1 MSKISEMCVTN
12 VIARSVA
19 TWQSKILRVFSI
31 TGLLR
36 CIKFS
41 AARNDQKRLKSSL
54 MRMVVLGSFALA
66 SQASLATL
74 NIFACEPEWGAL
86 ARELGGDDVKVYV
99 ATTAMQ
105 DPHHI
110 EARPSLIAKMRQA
123 DLVVCTGAELEI
135 GWLPVL
141 LSESGNRKVQP
152 GQPGYF
158 EAARH
163 VPLLEKPVRLD
174 RSEGDV
180 HAAGNPHIQTD
191 PRNIASVAGA
201 LARSMAKIDAA
212 NSVKYTQRE
221 LDFQSRWTQSIKGWE
236 AKAAPLKEVPIAVQH
251 KGFPYLQN
259 WLGLNEVAVLEPKPG
274 VEPSAAHLA
283 QVLSGLKSRPARMIL
298 RASYMPDRASKW
310 LSERAGIPA
319 VELPYTVGGSREA
332 GNLFGLFDDTINR
345 LLAGLK

>member
-1 MSKISEMCVTN
+1 MDI
-12 VIARSVA
+12 R
-19 TWQSKILRVFSI
+19 QLLFL
-31 TGLLR
+31 GLMWLAVPAH
-36 CIKFS
+36 
-41 AARNDQKRLKSSL
+41 AA
-54 MRMVVLGSFALA
+54 
-66 SQASLATL
+66 L

-86 ARELGGDDVKVYV
+86 AKELGGEDVKVYV

-123 DLVVCTGAELEI
+123 DLLVCTGAELEI

-141 LSESGNRKVQP
+141 LSESGNSKVQP
-152 GQPGYF
+152 GQSGYF

-163 VPLLEKPVRLD
+163 VPLLEKPVKLD

-191 PRNIASVAGA
+191 PRNIAKVAGA
-201 LARSMAKIDAA
+201 LASTMSQIDSPNAAK
-212 NSVKYTQRE
+212 YQQRE
-221 LDFQSRWTQSIKGWE
+221 HAFQSRWSQAIKEWE
-236 AKAAPLKEVPIAVQH
+236 ARASPLKGVSVAVQH

-259 WLGLNEVAVLEPKPG
+259 WLGLIEVAVLEPKPG

-283 QVLSGLKSRPARMIL
+283 KVLSDLKTRPAKMIL
-298 RASYMPDRASKW
+298 RAAYMPDRASRW
-310 LSERAGIPA
+310 LSERAGVPV

-332 GNLFGLFDDTINR
+332 GDLYGLFDDTINR

>member
-1 MSKISEMCVTN
+1 MHIRYLFLLGLMWVT
-12 VIARSVA
+12 APAHAALSV
-19 TWQSKILRVFSI
+19 
-31 TGLLR
+31 
-36 CIKFS
+36 
-41 AARNDQKRLKSSL
+41 
-54 MRMVVLGSFALA
+54 
-66 SQASLATL
+66 
-74 NIFACEPEWGAL
+74 FACEPEWGAL
-86 ARELGGDDVKVYV
+86 ANELGGDNIKVYV

-123 DLVVCTGAELEI
+123 DLVVCTGAELEV

-141 LSESGNRKVQP
+141 LTESGNGKVQP

-158 EAARH
+158 EAARY
-163 VPLLEKPVRLD
+163 VPILEKPARLD

-191 PRNIASVAGA
+191 PRNIARVASV
-201 LARSMAKIDAA
+201 LARTMSQIDSPNAAK
-212 NSVKYTQRE
+212 YQQRE
-221 LDFQSRWTQSIKGWE
+221 HAFQSRWSQAIKEWE
-236 AKAAPLKEVPIAVQH
+236 ARASPLRGVSVAVQH

-259 WLGLNEVAVLEPKPG
+259 WLGLIEAAVLEPKPG

-283 QVLSGLKSRPARMIL
+283 QVLSGLKTRPAKMIL
-298 RASYMPDRASKW
+298 RAAYMPDRASRW
-310 LSERAGIPA
+310 LAERAGLPV

-332 GNLFGLFDDTINR
+332 ADLFGLYDDTINR